1 MAAAAAAAAITPSL
15 VWGRVVMW
23 GSFFPVVAQVLGL
36 AKVAVAASGV
46 SQLILGSAAYRWY
59 RRGII

>member
-1 MAAAAAAAAITPSL
+1 
-15 VWGRVVMW
+15 MW